1 MANNVAIASSIFSEL
16 LKSILEDNRINV
28 PITIEMPGNESANIL
43 AEEVKIIESESRHF
57 IINLTRING
66 EIYLNNN
73 VNAANGHNSSGE
85 VDAKCTAQSAIIK
98 AEPKRTMN
106 PASKRSLDF
115 LSVAL

>member
-1 MANNVAIASSIFSEL
+1 MAITSSTFSEL
-16 LKSILEDNRINV
+16 LKSMLEDNKINV
-28 PITIEMPGNESANIL
+28 PITIEIPGNASANIL
-43 AEEVKIIESESRHF
+43 AEEVKIIESESLHF

-73 VNAANGHNSSGE
+73 VKAAKGHNSSGE

-98 AEPKRTMN
+98 AKLKRMIN
-106 PASKRSLDF
+106 PASKISLDL